1 MQSTRI
7 WIFLVFLTGLI
18 HSNAL
23 FAQIISVNTSS
34 SPWDAD
40 IWSDD
45 LLAVPGDPASPGLR
59 PDNTL
64 DVIIQTSVTVPS
76 ATTLAAPS
84 VSITAIGTLSVA
96 SGGIVTIGANG
107 ELSNSGSLSVASG
120 GSITITSGTLI
131 CDVNTTFDPNS
142 TLNLSGVTLTTAA
155 SISLGL
161 GNINVTAGTNRVSN
175 GSTVDLYGRLN
186 ITGGFLDCDG
196 TNPANPGVFTVKS
209 TSLTNGGR
217 IGNLSSP
224 GTSVTSGQ
232 LQGRLTVERFING
245 PGGTGEW
252 RYLGIPVG
260 MPITGS
266 SLANVGQF
274 NFPVTGN
281 FSDASPVGGN
291 VAYSEAASI
300 YRFNNPPSGSAD
312 YVPIGTGAAKSATTL
327 TNNIAYV
334 VYTYTTGDLTVRLTG
349 NPGKGAINIPLGDQN
364 YSDGRKWNLVP
375 NPYPSPIWWN
385 SIPTTIGL
393 VNDETATIY
402 LPKTD
407 GSFSTYVRGAL
418 PGTAVNPPPGFPNWR
433 GEVAIGQ
440 AFWVENSSLFTLA
453 LTESSKTTAF
463 AQYSREET
471 PENIFRATLKSAA
484 NSQKDDVVI
493 YFKETAKNTADEFD
507 GKKRPNGDYIS
518 DLGINS
524 YINFSSYSKDDPT
537 NLAISAIPY
546 VTCQS
551 TVKLAVTDVPVGNY
565 SISFSQLETF
575 TKQYEIKLIDHFLND
590 KETIAA
596 NGVEYSFAVTANPAS
611 YGLNRFEIVFTTAPL
626 SPTPPAMKTASVC
639 EGTLKI
645 ESTDPMLNYQF
656 FAGNTPLSP
665 VVKGT
670 GSPLDISIDQSKLTS
685 GSNSISLKVVSVDG
699 CKAKEYGNALSF
711 VYNMNA
717 SISSTQNGRSCGA
730 GLVELRANISANA
743 SSFRWYS
750 SKDSAIPIAGAQSS
764 TYSVNLN
771 ESKSFFVSAVNAS
784 GCETQRYEVI
794 GEIVS
799 LPKLTVTAI
808 GNLLVSSSKV
818 NNQWF
823 KDGLA
828 ISGATNLSYQV
839 TASGV
844 YNVGVVENGC
854 LGKSENITL
863 AITALADEVITS
875 VEVFPNPVKGVLTVK
890 LPSELEQEL
899 RTIVVTDIRGGIIY
913 STPYST
919 SGKKSVEV
927 DLSGNGSGL
936 YLLRLLTDKKSFS
949 YKIIK
954 E

>member
-1 MQSTRI
+1 MRSTRI
-7 WIFLVFLTGLI
+7 WIFLVFLAGLI

-23 FAQIISVNTSS
+23 FAQIYSINSTSS
-34 SPWDAD
+34 SWDAD
-40 IWSDD
+40 IWSIDQF
-45 LLAVPGDPASPGLR
+45 AVTPDVGLR
-59 PDNTL
+59 PDADTQ
-64 DVIIQTSVTVPS
+64 VVIQTDVTVPIS
-76 ATTLAAPS
+76 TTLLAGDLVIDVAGNLS
-84 VSITAIGTLSVA
+84 DLSGTL
-96 SGGIVTIGANG
+96 
-107 ELSNSGSLSVASG
+107 
-120 GSITITSGTLI
+120 TITSGGSLTIDGLI
-131 CDVNTTFDPNS
+131 TVNS
-142 TLNLSGVTLTTAA
+142 TGVINMLGGNITCSAA
-155 SISLGL
+155 VDFDASSTVNFSNGTRTITGGGSSLPVGL
-161 GNINVTAGTNRVSN
+161 GN
-175 GSTVDLYGRLN
+175 LN
-186 ITGGFLDCDG
+186 ITAGAVRVANSTSTVVRLKGLLSFTGTAVLDADG
-196 TNPANPGVFTVKS
+196 TGNLGTFIIS
-209 TSLTNGGR
+209 SSSLTDGGR
-217 IGNLSSP
+217 IGALPSP
-224 GTSVTSGQ
+224 GTLPTNGN
-232 LQGRLTVERFING
+232 LQGKLTVERFINST
-245 PGGTGEW
+245 GGTGEW
-252 RYLGIPVG
+252 RYLAIPVISG
-260 MPITGS
+260 SGGTGS
-266 SLANVGQF
+266 PNVGQL

-281 FSDASPVGGN
+281 YSNPSSVGGN
-291 VAYSEAASI
+291 VAFSNAPSI
-300 YRFNNPPSGSAD
+300 YRFANPNSGSAD
-312 YVPIGTGAAKSATTL
+312 YVAIGSGGTKAATTL
-327 TNNIAYV
+327 SNNTGYV
-334 VYTYTTGDLTVRLTG
+334 MYTYITGDFTISLTG
-349 NPGKGAINIPLGDQN
+349 NPAKGSITIPLGTDN
-364 YSDGRKWNLVP
+364 YSLDGRKWNLVP

-385 SIPTTIGL
+385 SITTTGL
-393 VNDETATIY
+393 VNGGTATIY

-407 GSFSTYVRGAL
+407 GSFSTYVRGAAL
-418 PGTAVNPPPGFPNWR
+418 GSAVNPPPGFSNWR

-440 AFWVENSSLFTLA
+440 AFWVENSSASTLA
-453 LTESSKTTAF
+453 LTESSKITSF

-484 NSQKDDVVI
+484 SSQKDDVVI

-507 GKKRPNGDYIS
+507 GRKRPNGDYIS

-537 NLAISAIPY
+537 KLAISAIPY

-699 CKAKEYGNALSF
+699 CKAKEYGDALSF
-711 VYNMNA
+711 VYNPQA
-717 SISSTQNGRSCGA
+717 SISSTQSGRNCGP
-730 GLVELRANISANA
+730 GLIELRANTSANA

-764 TYSVNLN
+764 TYSVNLT
-771 ESKSFFVSAVNAS
+771 ESKSFFVSAINAS

-799 LPKLTVTAI
+799 LPKPTVIAI

-828 ISGATNLSYQV
+828 IAGATDLSYQV

-844 YNVGVVENGC
+844 YNVGVVEKGC